1 LYTQEK
7 LDRLV
12 LKAHS
17 AGLQLA
23 IHAIGDRAV
32 EAVLNAY
39 EKALKEHPWKNHRHR
54 VEHCS
59 VLNPKLIERMKKLGL
74 VASVQPHFVVSDFWV
89 VDRVGKVRARW
100 VYPFKTL
107 INKGLTVVSGSDC
120 PVEPISPILGIWA
133 AVARRNP
140 REEGLT
146 VEEALRTYSL
156 NAAYASFDEHKR
168 GTIEAGK
175 LADLTVLSGDLS
187 SVQSDDIKFVKV
199 EMTIVNGNVVYV
211 RSHLNKKP

>member
-1 LYTQEK
+1 
-7 LDRLV
+7 
-12 LKAHS
+12 
-17 AGLQLA
+17 
-23 IHAIGDRAV
+23 
-32 EAVLNAY
+32 
-39 EKALKEHPWKNHRHR
+39 
-54 VEHCS
+54 
-59 VLNPKLIERMKKLGL
+59 
-74 VASVQPHFVVSDFWV
+74 
-89 VDRVGKVRARW
+89 VGKTRARW

-199 EMTIVNGNVVYV
+199 EMTIVNGKVVYV